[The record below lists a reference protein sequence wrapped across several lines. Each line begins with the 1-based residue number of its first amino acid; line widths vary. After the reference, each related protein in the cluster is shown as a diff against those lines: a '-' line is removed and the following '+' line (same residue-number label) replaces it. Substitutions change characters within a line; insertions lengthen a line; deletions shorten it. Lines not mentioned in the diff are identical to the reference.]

1 MKNRCP
7 APALLGVVAMG
18 AGAEGLYPLGRHQA
32 TQSTASSAAPAA
44 PSAAS
49 AQKAGD
55 VDPTTGKKVLYWL
68 DPMVPGQ
75 KFDKPGKSRFMDMQL
90 VPIYADG
97 GSAEGAVAISPRVQQ
112 NLGVRIAEVKSGSQT
127 STMEAVGSVAYNERD
142 VAVVQARSNGFLERL
157 YVRAPL
163 DPVRKGQPLA
173 ELYVPDW
180 VAAQEEYLSAKRIGA
195 RSDAP
200 SLAGLAD
207 AAKQRMRLAGMSDV
221 QVAAVEAGG
230 KVQPRFTITAPI
242 GGVVGELTAREGMTV
257 IAGAPLF
264 RLNGLSTVWVNAEVP
279 EASAAQVRPG
289 NPVEARTP
297 AVSGAVF
304 KGKVSAILPEVN
316 PATRTIKVRIELA
329 NPSGHLVPG
338 MFATVSFAPAAHK
351 DVLLVPSEAVIQTG
365 KRSVVVVAQGEG
377 KFAPVDVEVGVDSN
391 GETEIRRGLQ
401 AGPKVVVSGQFLVD
415 SEANLKAS
423 TTRMGEMPGPAAGQG
438 PDATH
443 RGEGKVES
451 IGKEEITISHGPIA
465 SLQWGPMTMGFKLPA
480 TGLPQGIAV
489 GNSVNFEIRQ
499 TKDGTFEITS
509 IAPVPASATT
519 PTDTAAKGRVTK
531 PREGAVSGAKP

>member
-1 MKNRCP
+1 MKGKHLLIVLIGVIVIGAAGYGLYRFGMSRGMQMAGTASN
-7 APALLGVVAMG
+7 APAG
-18 AGAEGLYPLGRHQA
+18 
-32 TQSTASSAAPAA
+32 
-44 PSAAS
+44 

-55 VDPTTGKKVLYWL
+55 ADPATGRKVLYWH

-75 KFDKPGKSRFMDMQL
+75 KFDKPGKSPFMDMQL
-90 VPIYADG
+90 VPVYADA
-97 GSAEGAVAISPRVQQ
+97 GSGESTVAISPRVQQ
-112 NLGVRIAEVKSGSQT
+112 NLGVRVAEVKSGSQT

-142 VAVVQARSNGFLERL
+142 VAVVQARSSGFLERL

-195 RSDAP
+195 RSDAA
-200 SLAGLAD
+200 SLSGLAD
-207 AAKQRMRLAGMSDV
+207 AAKQRMRLAGMSDA
-221 QVAAVEAGG
+221 QIAAVEAGG
-230 KVQPRFTITAPI
+230 KIQARLVITAPI

-257 IAGAPLF
+257 MAGAPLF

-297 AVSGAVF
+297 AVSGTVF

-316 PATRTIKVRIELA
+316 PATRTIKARIELA
-329 NPSGHLVPG
+329 NPGGQLVPG
-338 MFATVSFAPAAHK
+338 MFATISFAPAARK

-365 KRSVVVVAQGEG
+365 KRSVVVVAQGDG
-377 KFAPVDVEVGVDSN
+377 KFAPVDVEVGLDSN
-391 GETEIRRGLQ
+391 GQTEIRKGLQ
-401 AGPKVVVSGQFLVD
+401 AGQKVVVSGQFLVD
-415 SEANLKAS
+415 SESNLKAS
-423 TTRMGEMPGPAAGQG
+423 ATRMSDMPAPATGQG
-438 PDATH
+438 TDVTH

-465 SLQWGPMTMGFKLPA
+465 SLQWGAMTMGFKLPA
-480 TGLPQGIAV
+480 TGLPQGVAV
-489 GNSVNFEIRQ
+489 GSSVSFEIRQ
-499 TKDGTFEITS
+499 AKDGTFQITS
-509 IAPVPASATT
+509 IVPAQTSSAA
-519 PTDTAAKGRVTK
+519 PTDMAAKGVITK
-531 PREGAVSGAKP
+531 PPDKAAPGVKP